1 MLSPG
6 LPDTGHGFPVNADV
20 PATEVITASD
30 LSDRVTELG
39 GAISE
44 DYRDRRPVLVAML
57 VGALPFLADLVRG
70 ISVPVDVDFLSLSRF
85 GEGGRLRVVLDTSE
99 NLAGRDVII
108 VEDIVDTGL
117 SLTVLR
123 RMVADRGAASVATV
137 ALLDKVPRRVVE
149 VPIEYRGFE
158 VGDEYLIGY
167 GLDHDGWF
175 RNLPSIWAVLDLGRF
190 SERREETARLVYGN
204 R

>member
-1 MLSPG
+1 L
-6 LPDTGHGFPVNADV
+6 LVAAER

-30 LSDRVTELG
+30 LAGRVEELG
-39 GAISE
+39 SAISE
-44 DYRDRRPVLVAML
+44 DYKNRRPILVAML
-57 VGALPFLADLVRG
+57 VGALPFLADLVRR
-70 ISVPVDVDFLSLSRF
+70 ISAPLDVDFLSLSRF

-99 NLAGRDVII
+99 NLSGRDVII
-108 VEDIVDTGL
+108 VEDVVDTGL

-123 RMVADRGAASVATV
+123 RMMSDRGAASVATV
-137 ALLDKVPRRVVE
+137 SLLDKVPRRVVK

-175 RNLPSIWAVLDLGRF
+175 RNLPSIWAVLDLAHF
-190 SERREETARLVYGN
+190 QERREETARLVYGN